1 MGARLVLASERV
13 HINGT
18 AGRAGS
24 PPAGKFETSQGEVCR
39 GLCFNISA
47 RPPCRP
53 LADSLC
59 SRRLTFSQARK
70 RSRGST
76 SSKGLGLREVSMEG
90 YDKRTNKCSRVGICR
105 CIYHVILLLSFH
117 WSNFE
122 SQAKYLAITSVSILR
137 Q

>member
-1 MGARLVLASERV
+1 MALQDARVPRPRENSRQVRERFAEGFASILVLD
-13 HINGT
+13 
-18 AGRAGS
+18 
-24 PPAGKFETSQGEVCR
+24 
-39 GLCFNISA
+39 
-47 RPPCRP
+47 PPCRP